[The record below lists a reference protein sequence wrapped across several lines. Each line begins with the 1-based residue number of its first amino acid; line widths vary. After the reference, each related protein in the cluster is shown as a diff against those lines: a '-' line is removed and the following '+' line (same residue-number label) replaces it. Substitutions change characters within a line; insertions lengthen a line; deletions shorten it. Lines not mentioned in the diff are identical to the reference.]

1 MNNQNIIFFVCIY
14 KIQFLILIKSQFKWS
29 IKFQNRNLDFK
40 IIITIMSQLVKKVIE
55 IISKFQM

>member
-1 MNNQNIIFFVCIY
+1 MNNQNIILFVCIY
-14 KIQFLILIKSQFKWS
+14 KIQFLILITSQFKWS